1 MGPMTIYSA
10 SLPYDAADDVTGAT
24 AVVIGDVGFIR
35 CDQVEWWLISKLFEK
50 YFWNRFLSKTSDT
63 YGNPYKYSYCN
74 KEIRGFDNN
83 QLKFN
88 FKVTKVKRTWNCLNK
103 NIVFL

>member
-35 CDQVEWWLISKLFEK
+35 CDQVE
-50 YFWNRFLSKTSDT
+50 
-63 YGNPYKYSYCN
+63 
-74 KEIRGFDNN
+74 
-83 QLKFN
+83 
-88 FKVTKVKRTWNCLNK
+88 
-103 NIVFL
+103 

>member
-10 SLPYDAADDVTGAT
+10 SLLYFSSTQRFFDNDVADDVTGAT

-50 YFWNRFLSKTSDT
+50 YFWKKISFQ
-63 YGNPYKYSYCN
+63 N
-74 KEIRGFDNN
+74 KRY
-83 QLKFN
+83 L
-88 FKVTKVKRTWNCLNK
+88 R
-103 NIVFL
+103 